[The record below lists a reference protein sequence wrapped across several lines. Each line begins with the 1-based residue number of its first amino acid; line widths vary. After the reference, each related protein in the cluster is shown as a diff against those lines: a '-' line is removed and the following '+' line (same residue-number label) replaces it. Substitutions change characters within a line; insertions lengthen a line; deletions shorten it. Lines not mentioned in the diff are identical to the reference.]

1 MAKIKVKTAKTEKNV
16 KDAYLLPDGSMVD
29 LESYD
34 WGKEKL
40 TEKQKL
46 FVVWFC
52 MPRTEYYHC
61 AMKAARKAGYSP
73 KKAAADAYNLRRDP
87 KIETLIK
94 QFDDSIGKKNIMDA
108 AERYLQEKIIRAE
121 YDIKDFYE
129 IEEYTDIV
137 GRPGKKLL
145 LKDLETL
152 TPEQRLCIDGIDMK
166 GQQGIPVFVLAD
178 RQKER
183 DSIITLAKKAGV
195 DTPED
200 EFDIE
205 TVAELIKGN
214 IQVKTKLIKRNQS
227 IIDKA
232 EGFVDTPKNLIE
244 EE

>member
-1 MAKIKVKTAKTEKNV
+1 MKKTDGTTEKESLKIPKV
-16 KDAYLLPDGSMVD
+16 ID
-29 LESYD
+29 LSTFD
-34 WGKEKL
+34 FGKEKL

-46 FVVWFC
+46 FIFWFSL
-52 MPRTEYYHC
+52 PGTECYHC
-61 AMKAARKAGYSP
+61 GLKAARKAGYT
-73 KKAAADAYNLRRDP
+73 AATALTHAYKMRREP
-87 KIETLIK
+87 KINTLIK
-94 QFDDSIGKKNIMDA
+94 KFEDTIGRTDLMDA

-129 IEEYTDIV
+129 LKEYVDAL
-137 GRPGKKLL
+137 GQPKKKLT
-145 LKDLETL
+145 LKNIADL
-152 TPEQRLCIDGIDMK
+152 TPEQRLCIDGVDVK
-166 GQQGIPVFVLAD
+166 GPQGIPVFILAD

-183 DSIITLAKKAGV
+183 DSIIALAKKTGI
-195 DTPED
+195 DTPDE

-232 EGFVDTPKNLIE
+232 DGFIDAPKNLIE